1 MKEFLEAE
9 SIDDPLEFERSAR
22 RFINYQL
29 FRMSLPFGEFLEPSV
44 CTTQTR
50 LKSFTLEELVRADAI
65 KVIKDGVLEGRDFLL
80 REEK

>member
-9 SIDDPLEFERSAR
+9 SIDVPLEFNLSVRSLL
-22 RFINYQL
+22 YDQL
-29 FRMSLPFGEFLEPSV
+29 FSTFLLIGEFLEPSV

-50 LKSFTLEELVRADAI
+50 LKSFTLEELVRADVI